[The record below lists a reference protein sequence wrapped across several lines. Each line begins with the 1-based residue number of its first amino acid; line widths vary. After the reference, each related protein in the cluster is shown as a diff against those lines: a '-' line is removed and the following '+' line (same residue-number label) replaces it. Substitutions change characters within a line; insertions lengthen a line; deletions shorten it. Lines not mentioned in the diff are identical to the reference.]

1 MLPTRHHAM
10 RYQGKTMRFNLLPV
24 ACLFILL
31 PHPVSAQGTAANTNI
46 QSTEPNGSE
55 LRYVV
60 YVSRHGVRSP
70 TGKADLYN
78 RYSISP
84 WPTWPVQPGYLTPHG
99 FHLMELFGAF
109 DRVQLASK
117 GLLSANGCSD
127 ASQVTIYADS
137 DQRTQQTGKAIALGL
152 MPSCDIPVQSLP
164 EGTNDPLFHPVA
176 HPGSNA
182 SAAHD
187 AALAKAAIAGRIGDD
202 PTNLTRAYDRQIAA
216 LDHILATCG
225 SAPASASEP
234 SQRISLM
241 DIPATLSEGTG
252 DHLAELRGPL
262 STSATL
268 SENLLLEY
276 AEGMDEANVGW
287 SCVHHAELQELLTLH
302 TASVDL
308 SQRTPQIARAQASN
322 LLDGIRLSIQQAA
335 NQKAL
340 HGAIGKPSDRALFL
354 IGHDTNQE
362 NIAGL
367 LNLTWMIDGRRDD
380 TPPGG
385 ALVFE
390 LWRSHS
396 NGEYSVRTYFTAQT
410 LDQMRS
416 AAPLTVSN
424 PPLRVPVFIPGCSRA
439 DMSCPLV
446 SFLRILEQAS
456 EPTAVTERQFP

>member
-1 MLPTRHHAM
+1 M
-10 RYQGKTMRFNLLPV
+10 MRFNILSMTCLLM
-24 ACLFILL
+24 LI
-31 PHPVSAQGTAANTNI
+31 PHPVHAQGTAANRNI
-46 QSTEPNGSE
+46 RSTEDNDSE

-60 YVSRHGVRSP
+60 YLSRHGVRSP
-70 TGKADLYN
+70 TSKAELYN
-78 RYSISP
+78 RYSTSP
-84 WPTWPVQPGYLTPHG
+84 WPSWPVQPGYLTPHG
-99 FHLMELFGAF
+99 FHLMELFGSF
-109 DRVQLASK
+109 DRAQLATQ
-117 GLLSANGCSD
+117 GLLSANGCAD
-127 ASQVTIYADS
+127 ASHVTIYADS
-137 DQRTQQTGKAIALGL
+137 DQRTQQTGKAIAQGL
-152 MPSCDIPVQSLP
+152 MPGCDLSVLSLP
-164 EGTNDPLFHPVA
+164 EGTNDPLFHAAA
-176 HPGSNA
+176 HRGLNA
-182 SAAHD
+182 SAVQD

-202 PTNLTRAYDRQIAA
+202 PTNLTRAYYPQIAA

-225 SAPASASEP
+225 NTPASSNEP

-262 STSATL
+262 ATASTL

-287 SCVHHAELQELLTLH
+287 NCVHRAELQELVALH

-308 SQRTPQIARAQASN
+308 SQRTPQIARAQVSN

-335 NQKAL
+335 SQKAL

-367 LNLTWMIDGRRDD
+367 LNLSWMIDGRRDD

-385 ALVFE
+385 ALIFE
-390 LWRSHS
+390 LWRSRS
-396 NGEYSVRTYFTAQT
+396 NGDYSVRTYFTAQT

-416 AAPLTVSN
+416 SAPLTVSN
-424 PPLRVPVFIPGCSRA
+424 PPQRVPVFNPACSRA
-439 DMSCPLV
+439 DMSCPLA

-456 EPTAVTERQFP
+456 EPTVVPKRQLP

>member
-10 RYQGKTMRFNLLPV
+10 SYQGKTMRFNLLSV
-24 ACLFILL
+24 TCLLILL
-31 PHPVSAQGTAANTNI
+31 PHPVHAQGTAANTNI
-46 QSTEPNGSE
+46 RSTEPNDSE

-60 YVSRHGVRSP
+60 YLSRHGVRSP
-70 TGKADLYN
+70 TSKADLYN
-78 RYSISP
+78 HYSISP
-84 WPTWPVQPGYLTPHG
+84 WPGWPVQPGYLTPHG

-109 DRVQLASK
+109 DRAQLATQ

-127 ASQVTIYADS
+127 ASHVTIYADS
-137 DQRTQQTGKAIALGL
+137 GQRTRQTGQAIAQGL
-152 MPSCDIPVQSLP
+152 MPGCDLPVQSLP

-176 HPGSNA
+176 HPASNA
-182 SAAHD
+182 SATQD
-187 AALAKAAIAGRIGDD
+187 AALAKAAIGGRIGGD
-202 PTNLTRAYDRQIAA
+202 PANLTRAYYPQIAA

-225 SAPASASEP
+225 NAPASASEP
-234 SQRISLM
+234 SQRTSLM
-241 DIPATLSEGTG
+241 DIPATLSEGNG
-252 DHLAELRGPL
+252 DHLADLKGPL

-287 SCVHHAELQELLTLH
+287 GCVHRSEVQAFLALH
-302 TASVDL
+302 SASVDL

-322 LLDGIRLSIQQAA
+322 LLDSIRLSIQQVA

-340 HGAIGKPSDRALFL
+340 RGAIGKPSDRALFL

-385 ALVFE
+385 ALMFE
-390 LWRSHS
+390 LWRNRSS
-396 NGEYSVRTYFTAQT
+396 GQYSVRTYFTAQT
-410 LDQMRS
+410 LEQMRMS
-416 AAPLTVSN
+416 TPLTASN
-424 PPLRVPVFIPGCSRA
+424 PPEKVPLFIPGCSLA
-439 DMSCPLV
+439 DMSCPLA
-446 SFLRILEQAS
+446 SFLRILEQS
-456 EPTAVTERQFP
+456 SKPAVAPKRERP